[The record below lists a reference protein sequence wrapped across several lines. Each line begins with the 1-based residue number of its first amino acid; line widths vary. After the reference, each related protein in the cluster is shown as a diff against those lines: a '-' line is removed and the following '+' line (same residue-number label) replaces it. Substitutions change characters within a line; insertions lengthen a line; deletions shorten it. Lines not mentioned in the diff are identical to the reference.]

1 MSSGA
6 NLEGVF
12 RRRELVPFVLIPR
25 HVAKHHGS
33 KEKFSLYEYLRQAH
47 NAFVYGSPYAALALV
62 RSLLEIVLRKHY
74 RTSGKNPEEL
84 IIDAKALPRRANR
97 QGLHRLRL
105 LANKVLHSGPV
116 KADMLRVPE
125 SEQEWDFEI
134 ISLLT
139 MLRRLIEEAPGR

>member
-1 MSSGA
+1 
-6 NLEGVF
+6 
-12 RRRELVPFVLIPR
+12 
-25 HVAKHHGS
+25 
-33 KEKFSLYEYLRQAH
+33 
-47 NAFVYGSPYAALALV
+47 
-62 RSLLEIVLRKHY
+62 
-74 RTSGKNPEEL
+74 
-84 IIDAKALPRRANR
+84 
-97 QGLHRLRL
+97 LRL